1 MMAKL
6 PSRLATRTELAAA
19 PMAWLMAVAA
29 MLLETRT
36 PAHSCDQKCYSAAYA
51 KICRNVSDGYCM
63 LSPHADISVP
73 WQKLQLSVPKTNHSK
88 GATHISQL
96 KALHAQ
102 HVWLLCRFIVQCM

>member
-36 PAHSCDQKCYSAAYA
+36 PAHSSDQK
-51 KICRNVSDGYCM
+51 SDIELPM
-63 LSPHADISVP
+63 PD
-73 WQKLQLSVPKTNHSK
+73 
-88 GATHISQL
+88 
-96 KALHAQ
+96 
-102 HVWLLCRFIVQCM
+102 